1 MSGPGFLH
9 AHERDNLLAGQAL
22 NSVATELLAAMT
34 FTRSFRQMICRVLIG
49 TLLFA
54 QLAVAAYACP
64 GLSAMASAPP
74 AGGTDMAMPCA
85 DMDAATPNLCAEH
98 CRYGQQT
105 ADHAPAA
112 TPTPALLSLL
122 YALPPALPAEGGAA
136 STPASAS
143 VALTGAASPPLAIL
157 HCRWRI

>member
-1 MSGPGFLH
+1 
-9 AHERDNLLAGQAL
+9 
-22 NSVATELLAAMT
+22 MT

-64 GLSAMASAPP
+64 AMASVP
-74 AGGTDMAMPCA
+74 AAGLTAAAANADTAMPCA
-85 DMDAATPNLCAEH
+85 NMDAATPNLCAEH
-98 CRYGQQT
+98 CRYGQQS

-112 TPTPALLSLL
+112 TLTPALLSLL
-122 YALPPALPAEGGAA
+122 YTLPAAVPAEGGAA
-136 STPASAS
+136 SMPASAS
-143 VALTGAASPPLAIL
+143 VALGGAAPPPLAIL